1 MAYSTNPNLPK
12 ARALA
17 MQLLVR
23 DCTPSQIVANR
34 CGVHRSTI
42 WRWKRKWDKLNEYVQ
57 FGNPNRPTRTY
68 SKANH
73 LLRCTWLIPTHT
85 SRPHTSPTAVNQQ
98 IVALVLTIREQL
110 KRCAEVVWHHL
121 VATLRVSVSL
131 SSVRRILRRHHC
143 FDGARKKRVRPD
155 NPRRPHVTRPG
166 ELVQTDT
173 IHHVDPRSGKR
184 LYYYTVI
191 DLFTRMTHVILAPK
205 LSPGLAA
212 RAVLEAQD
220 AWSFAIS
227 MVQTDNGPEYGRYF
241 EQVLRSRGITTR
253 HSRLHRPNDNA
264 FVERFNRTVQTECI
278 GYSWHRSVPLRHQ
291 RDTLTAYLDYY
302 NTKRVHLG
310 IQSRYL
316 LVVAKVLRFIRFTL
330 PDSQNLRPSSPT

>member
-1 MAYSTNPNLPK
+1 MAYSINPNLPK

-23 DCTPSQIVANR
+23 EGIPLQVVANR

-42 WRWKRKWDKLNEYVQ
+42 WRWKQKWNKLNEHVQ
-57 FGNPNRPTRTY
+57 FENHNRPTRKSGTLFRLT
-68 SKANH
+68 A
-73 LLRCTWLIPTHT
+73 CTWRIPTAS
-85 SRPHTSPTAVNQQ
+85 SRPHTSPTAVSQR
-98 IVALVLTIREQL
+98 IVALVLAIREQL

-121 VATLRVSVSL
+121 VTALSVSVSL

-155 NPRRPHVTRPG
+155 NPRRPHVTKPG
-166 ELVQTDT
+166 ELVETDT
-173 IHHVDPRSGKR
+173 IHHLDPHSGRR

-212 RAVLEAQD
+212 QAILEAQD
-220 AWSFAIS
+220 AWGFAIS
-227 MVQTDNGPEYGRYF
+227 LVQADNGPEYSRYF
-241 EQVLRSRGITTR
+241 EQVMRAHGIATR
-253 HSRLHRPNDNA
+253 HTRLHQPNDNA
-264 FVERFNRTVQTECI
+264 HIERFNRTIQTECI
-278 GYSWHRSVPLRHQ
+278 GYSWHRSVPLQHQ

-302 NTKRVHLG
+302 NTKRIHLG
-310 IQSRYL
+310 IQMQ
-316 LVVAKVLRFIRFTL
+316 VPAGMLRRC
-330 PDSQNLRPSSPT
+330 